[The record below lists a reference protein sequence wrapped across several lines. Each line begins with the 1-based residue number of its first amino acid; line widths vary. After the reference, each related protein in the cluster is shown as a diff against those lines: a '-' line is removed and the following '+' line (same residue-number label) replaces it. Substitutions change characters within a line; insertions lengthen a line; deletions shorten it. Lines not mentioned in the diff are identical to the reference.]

1 MNVDFLQHVKRS
13 LSGVNQGVLIGSI
26 TATIITNADTFAGL
40 YAAVGSATGLDVE
53 EDQVNKIKVLPAL
66 NQGAALGILTD
77 AAILNLTTVAGLRQ
91 LFTAQDGTLSETY
104 MADSLN

>member
-26 TATIITNADTFAGL
+26 TATIIFNADTYAGL
-40 YAAVGSATGLDVE
+40 YSAVANATGLDIE

-66 NQGAALGILTD
+66 VAGNVLGILTD

-91 LFTAQDGTLSETY
+91 LFTAQDGTLSEAYTG
-104 MADSLN
+104 DSLN

>member
-40 YAAVGSATGLDVE
+40 YAAVSAATGLDIE
-53 EDQVNKIKVLPAL
+53 EGQVNKIKVLPAL
-66 NQGAALGILTD
+66 TQGNVLGILTD
-77 AAILNLTTVAGLRQ
+77 TNILSLTTVAGLRA
-91 LFTAQDGTLSETY
+91 LFTAQDNTVPADYTG
-104 MADSLN
+104 DSLN

>member
-40 YAAVGSATGLDVE
+40 YNAVSAASGLDIE
-53 EDQVNKIKVLPAL
+53 EDQANKTKVLPAL

-77 AAILNLTTVAGLRQ
+77 AAILNLTTVAGLQ
-91 LFTAQDGTLSETY
+91 ALFTAQDGTLPAGYTG
-104 MADSLN
+104 DSLN